1 MRYAIYHTPDRDD
14 PLTIAAANW
23 LGRDAFGTPP
33 SSIDL
38 PPHWSGDKH
47 MALVADAR
55 RYGFHA
61 TLKAPF
67 HLASGKT
74 EADLLSAFDQLKLA
88 REPIEIASLVL
99 RQIDG
104 FFALVPEEPND
115 LLHGLA
121 ALLVREFDRFRA
133 PLSDTDIL
141 RRNPHNLTESQRS
154 NLELWG
160 YPYVFDDFFFHMTL
174 TGRVHG
180 QEAEAVRVML
190 EDRFG
195 AFLHKPHLISNI
207 AIFVEPSRGAE
218 FAVRAIRPAY
228 GSSPKGKSST
238 HA

>member
-1 MRYAIYHTPDRDD
+1 MKNVRYAIYHTPDHDD
-14 PLTIAAANW
+14 PLTIAAASW
-23 LGRDAFGTPP
+23 LGRDAFGNPQ
-33 SSIDL
+33 SSIEL
-38 PPHWSGDKH
+38 PPQWSGTKH

-67 HLASGKT
+67 HLASGAS
-74 EADLLSAFDQLKLA
+74 EADLLAAFNQLKLA
-88 REPIEIASLVL
+88 LEPVEIQSLVL

-104 FFALVPEEPND
+104 FFALVPEKADDHVQE
-115 LLHGLA
+115 LA

-133 PLSDTDIL
+133 PLSDADIL
-141 RRNPHNLTESQRS
+141 RRNPQNLTESQRI
-154 NLELWG
+154 NLEHWG

-180 QEAEAVRVML
+180 EEAEAVRVIL

-195 AFLHKPHLISNI
+195 SFLCKPHLISNI
-207 AIFVEPSRGAE
+207 AIFVEPSAGAE

-228 GSSPKGKSST
+228 GCNANGK
-238 HA
+238 A